1 MFKRLI
7 RHYLAP
13 LSFLTIIAT
22 STPLH
27 ATIVELQLSNEQSI
41 QINLFDG
48 TTPETVQ
55 NFLTYVED
63 GAYTDVIMHRS
74 VPGFIIQ
81 GGGFTFDGS
90 EIQAIPTNPA
100 VINEPIYSNLRGTIA
115 MAKLGSDENSATNQ
129 WFFNVANNSGNLDI
143 QNGGF
148 TVFGQVFE
156 SDMAKVDELVALSRC
171 AFAAPFDNLPV
182 MNFDCAGTE
191 DLATEN
197 LVTINQVV
205 IIDSSTVTD
214 ADLTPIQNTLINAIP
229 NEVDTDSGGSIY
241 WLLGL
246 LVSGFVLRK
255 LNK

>member
-7 RHYLAP
+7 RHCIAP
-13 LSFLTIIAT
+13 LSSLALIAI

-41 QINLFDG
+41 QINLFDE

-55 NFLTYVED
+55 NFLSYVES
-63 GAYTDVIMHRS
+63 GAYIGAIMHRS

-81 GGGFTFDGS
+81 GGGFTFDGT
-90 EIQAIPTNPA
+90 EMQPIPTNPP
-100 VINEPIYSNLRGTIA
+100 VINEPLYSNVRGTIA

-129 WFFNVANNSGNLDI
+129 WFFNVADNSSNLDL

-148 TVFGQVFE
+148 TAFGQVVE
-156 SDMAKVDELVALSRC
+156 SDMVKVDELVALSRC

-182 MNFDCAGTE
+182 MNFNCAGTI

-214 ADLTPIQNTLINAIP
+214 ANLTPVLNTLIN
-229 NEVDTDSGGSIY
+229 NETNESDSDSGGSIY

-246 LVSGFVLRK
+246 LVSALTVRK
-255 LNK
+255 FTQ